1 MVFTKFVVPSFLGE
15 TFLQY
20 FFAAVK
26 QETDD
31 VVEEKTPSVRHS
43 HQTTSQTT
51 LGNISNDIHVYPYLT
66 SEPPGGGVQI
76 VHEG

>member
-31 VVEEKTPSVRHS
+31 VVEEKMLRYYKRLKP
-43 HQTTSQTT
+43 
-51 LGNISNDIHVYPYLT
+51 
-66 SEPPGGGVQI
+66 
-76 VHEG
+76 